1 MTEYQKTLKNI
12 ILPKALEK
20 YDLDVVK
27 TDFFCQY
34 TNVFYKIHDSAGKV
48 YGMKICQE
56 QSNKLEDN
64 LCEVFFLSQL
74 SDKVDFP
81 VPQIV
86 KSKDGMGV
94 TLISSDVFDIPKRTI
109 LYKWIEGKE
118 FEANR
123 SVELFFELGR
133 AMAQLHKATDGVSIP
148 EKIKPKKWDNV
159 FYFRDEG
166 VVYKNEIFRD
176 GFGNKGIVLYNEAI
190 EFANRHLQSTIEKYP
205 LILLHG
211 DINPW
216 NVLLC
221 EGKLGIIDF
230 EDSILGY
237 PAQDIAVMLYYY
249 RYNKE
254 YKEFKESLISGYN
267 SEIPIAKFDE
277 FELEILMIAR
287 RLNFINYVLIIQDN
301 PWEYINTSLKKVDD
315 FMRIYL

>member
-1 MTEYQKTLKNI
+1 MTEYQKTLKNA
-12 ILPKALEK
+12 ILPKALDK

-34 TNVFYKIHDSAGKV
+34 TNVFYKVYDSAGEV
-48 YGMKICQE
+48 YGLKICQE
-56 QSNKLEDN
+56 ESNKLEDN

-74 SDKVDFP
+74 CDKVDFP

-86 KSKDGMGV
+86 KNKDGMGV

-118 FEANR
+118 FESNR
-123 SVELFFELGR
+123 TEELFFELGR
-133 AMAQLHKATDGVSIP
+133 AMAQLHKVTDGVSIP
-148 EKIKPKKWDNV
+148 VKIEPKKWDNV

-166 VVYKNEIFRD
+166 VVFENEPFRD
-176 GFGNKGIVLYNEAI
+176 GFGNKGIELYSNAI
-190 EFANRHLQSTIEKYP
+190 DFANKHLQTIIEKYP

-221 EGKLGIIDF
+221 DGKLGIIDF

-237 PAQDIAVMLYYY
+237 PAQDIAVMLSYY
-249 RYNKE
+249 RYHKE
-254 YKEFKESLISGYN
+254 YKEFKVSLLSGYN
-267 SEIPIAKFDE
+267 SEIPTAKFDE

-287 RLNFINYVLIIQDN
+287 RLNFINYVLIIQEN
-301 PWEYINTSLKKVDD
+301 PWEYINTSLKRVDE
-315 FMRIYL
+315 FLKAYS